1 MNTLIKGPPSPKQRP
16 HKLLS
21 TLWFDGKVYLELE
34 REEEISN
41 KILYTLLSIDKYLQS
56 SSIIFLYFA
65 PWSLSSRCILS
76 HTHTIE
82 NKNGNGFNDAFC
94 FSQGLPIF
102 PKGAKIKSLGG
113 YSIGIAQLRGGP
125 YFHQEEVVAM
135 WKNQVASWEV
145 VVLPRKRAPFSKMA
159 IIQMSSFATV

>member
-1 MNTLIKGPPSPKQRP
+1 MICWWGVLINVFYINTLIKGPPSPKQRP

-21 TLWFDGKVYLELE
+21 TLWKVYLELE

-113 YSIGIAQLRGGP
+113 YSIGIAQLREG
-125 YFHQEEVVAM
+125 
-135 WKNQVASWEV
+135 
-145 VVLPRKRAPFSKMA
+145 APIF
-159 IIQMSSFATV
+159 IRRR